1 MVENKDQGTILVL
14 DDEDIVRRSF
24 CDSLEDLG
32 YLVLEAKNGHQ
43 GLSIITEQQP
53 DIILTD
59 LRMPIMGGVE
69 FLQKCKDA
77 GFDIPIIVISG
88 VGSMNDVVQ
97 AIHLGAFDFLTK
109 PIRESSLLQ
118 ATVERALNQVRLK
131 KENKN
136 YQMHLERLVEERTQA
151 LNNSNYELAEHKDN
165 LEKLVQERTQELQVV
180 INSLHE
186 AQEQLI
192 ESAKMASLGRLVAGV
207 SHELNTPLGICLTF
221 ITSLEEKIVK
231 FEKDYY
237 NAAINKDKFEAF
249 LASTRESSAIVLN
262 YLNQACELVRNF
274 KLISVDVS
282 SDMKREFY
290 LADYFHSVVRSLS
303 AEIHNHQVEIICQN
317 REEVFINSYPGIF
330 SQILTNLILNS
341 LTHAF
346 SNIEVG
352 KIIITLYTVDNDL
365 IIKYVDNGAG
375 MSEDTKRQMFEPF
388 FTTARGTG
396 GSGLG
401 MNILYS
407 LVVGNLSGSISCES
421 VLDEGAQFTI
431 KLPGLL
437 YLDKSN

>member
-1 MVENKDQGTILVL
+1 MSCSSDQSTILVI

-32 YLVLEAKNGHQ
+32 YVVLEAKNGSQ
-43 GLSIITEQQP
+43 GLSIIASEQP

-59 LRMPIMGGVE
+59 LRMPLMGGVE
-69 FLQKCKDA
+69 FLKKCREAK
-77 GFDIPIIVISG
+77 FDIPIIVISG

-118 ATVERALNQVRLK
+118 ATVERALNQVKLK
-131 KENKN
+131 RENEN
-136 YQMHLERLVEERTQA
+136 YQQHLERLVEQRTQA
-151 LNNSNYELAEHKDN
+151 LHESNRELAKHKDD
-165 LEKLVQERTQELQVV
+165 LEQLVDERTQELRVV
-180 INSLHE
+180 IDSLHE
-186 AQEQLI
+186 AQGQLI

-221 ITSLEEKIVK
+221 ITSLEDKVVQ
-231 FEKDYY
+231 FENDYF
-237 NAAINKDKFEAF
+237 NAKINKDKFESF
-249 LASTRESSAIVLN
+249 LASTRESSTIVLN

-282 SDMKREFY
+282 NDMKREFD
-290 LADYFHSVVRSLS
+290 LTDYFKSVVRSLS
-303 AEIHNHQVEIICQN
+303 AEIHNHQVEITCLAKQKIM
-317 REEVFINSYPGIF
+317 ISSYPGIF

-341 LTHAF
+341 LSHAF
-346 SNIEVG
+346 SKEAIG
-352 KIIITLYTVDNDL
+352 KIIVTLDVEDNHL
-365 IIKYVDNGAG
+365 IIEYIDNGKG
-375 MSEDTKRQMFEPF
+375 MSEETQQQIFEPF

-401 MNILYS
+401 MNIIYS
-407 LVVGNLSGSISCES
+407 LVVGNLSGSILCDSAIGKGT
-421 VLDEGAQFTI
+421 VFTI

-437 YLDKSN
+437 

>member
-1 MVENKDQGTILVL
+1 LVENKDQSTILVL

-43 GLSIITEQQP
+43 GLSIIAAQQP

-59 LRMPIMGGVE
+59 LRMPVMGGVE
-69 FLQKCKDA
+69 FLKKCKDA
-77 GFDIPIIVISG
+77 GFDNPIIVISG

-118 ATVERALNQVRLK
+118 ATVERALNQVKLK

-136 YQMHLERLVEERTQA
+136 YQMHLERLVAERTQA
-151 LNNSNYELAEHKDN
+151 LNNSNYELAEHKNN

-221 ITSLEEKIVK
+221 ITSLEEKVVK

-303 AEIHNHQVEIICQN
+303 AEIHNHQVEIICRNSEQIL
-317 REEVFINSYPGIF
+317 INSYPGIF
-330 SQILTNLILNS
+330 SQILSNLILNS

-346 SNIEVG
+346 CKTVIG
-352 KIIITLYTVDNDL
+352 KIIITLYTVDSDL
-365 IIKYVDNGAG
+365 IIKYVDNGSG
-375 MSEDTKRQMFEPF
+375 MSEDTKQQMFEPF

-421 VLDEGAQFTI
+421 VLHEGTQFTI

-437 YLDKSN
+437 YLDKLS